1 MELNFEFFYNLPIE
15 RNKKVLMLLRSQETH
30 KKFLDCSSHSAARSV
45 KEKSTRTPGQSSYGW
60 GWSQGHG
67 KLISEINAKDL

>member
-30 KKFLDCSSHSAARSV
+30 EQFLDCLSHSAARSV
-45 KEKSTRTPGQSSYGW
+45 KEKSDKDTRTVFLWMGVFRGSGPRYAENW
-60 GWSQGHG
+60 YL
-67 KLISEINAKDL
+67 K